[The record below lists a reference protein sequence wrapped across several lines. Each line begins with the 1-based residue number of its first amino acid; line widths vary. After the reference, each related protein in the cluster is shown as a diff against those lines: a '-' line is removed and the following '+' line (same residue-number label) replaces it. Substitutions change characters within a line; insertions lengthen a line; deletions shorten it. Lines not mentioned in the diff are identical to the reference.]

1 MLASAQT
8 TSGIYPIKIDK
19 NGHISEYGS
28 AVSIPTKTSDLTND
42 SGFISSYT
50 ETDPTV
56 PSWAKQL
63 SKPTYTASE
72 VGALPDTTTIPS
84 KTSDLQ
90 NDSGFITGMT
100 ILSYGSSTWNDF
112 LTAYNA
118 NKVVY
123 CRASSNSNPAS
134 GSQTRLAFMAYV
146 NNATTPTNVEF
157 QYYRSVN
164 THTES
169 QQGDQVYVY
178 KLDKTAGWSVTVRE
192 ASVKVVAGTGL
203 SGTYSNGTMTLTGP
217 TNISAFTND
226 SGYITSYTETD
237 PTVPSWAKASSKPTY
252 TASEVGALASDTTY
266 VSKITTTAGAHTAI
280 SNKSG
285 AVSFNVPTTA
295 EHVGINFNYTT
306 SGNNRAVQQDS
317 SGNLYVTQKDDN
329 TTYYAGTGLAL
340 ANSTFTVH
348 KAVLCAGGT
357 AGEGFMNLSAGAI
370 TQVPMT
376 RELLNHNVG
385 SYNLAF
391 PEDITLNTDVGAMYI
406 YNPGVYRITG
416 SVFLAANSGNSRVQV
431 FLRLGS
437 LVDTFN
443 NATEIARADSYLA
456 SGAVNV
462 TRTIQ
467 LDNAYMLVY
476 LGARVN
482 DIAGKVYLGN
492 CATYLEVERL
502 SG

>member
-1 MLASAQT
+1 MKYLGA
-8 TSGIYPIKIDK
+8 
-19 NGHISEYGS
+19 ISDSKDLVNKGYVDN
-28 AVSIPTKTSDLTND
+28 AIPTKVSDLTND
-42 SGFISSYT
+42 
-50 ETDPTV
+50 
-56 PSWAKQL
+56 
-63 SKPTYTASE
+63 
-72 VGALPDTTTIPS
+72 
-84 KTSDLQ
+84 
-90 NDSGFITGMT
+90 
-100 ILSYGSSTWNDF
+100 
-112 LTAYNA
+112 
-118 NKVVY
+118 
-123 CRASSNSNPAS
+123 
-134 GSQTRLAFMAYV
+134 
-146 NNATTPTNVEF
+146 
-157 QYYRSVN
+157 
-164 THTES
+164 
-169 QQGDQVYVY
+169 
-178 KLDKTAGWSVTVRE
+178 AGY
-192 ASVKVVAGTGL
+192 L
-203 SGTYSNGTMTLTGP
+203 
-217 TNISAFTND
+217 
-226 SGYITSYTETD
+226 TSYTETD

-252 TASEVGALASDTTY
+252 TASEVGALPSSTTY
-266 VSKITTTAGAHTAI
+266 VSKITTAAGAHTAI

-295 EHVGINFNYTT
+295 AHVGIKFGYTT
-306 SGNNRAVQQDS
+306 RGNNRAVQQDS

-340 ANSTFTVH
+340 TNSTFTVH

-357 AGEGFMNLSAGAI
+357 AGSGFMNLSAGAV

-391 PEDITLNTDVGAMYI
+391 PEDITLNTDVGAIYV

>member
-1 MLASAQT
+1 MQVIFSFFHNKKIILLIREVSFGYLVYTLRARVSSTDHRFVCNYGTSQYECKCLNNVWSTNTYSYVQTSRTINGKALTSNITLNAS
-8 TSGIYPIKIDK
+8 D
-19 NGHISEYGS
+19 
-28 AVSIPTKTSDLTND
+28 
-42 SGFISSYT
+42 
-50 ETDPTV
+50 
-56 PSWAKQL
+56 
-63 SKPTYTASE
+63 
-72 VGALPDTTTIPS
+72 VGALPDS
-84 KTSDLQ
+84 
-90 NDSGFITGMT
+90 
-100 ILSYGSSTWNDF
+100 
-112 LTAYNA
+112 
-118 NKVVY
+118 
-123 CRASSNSNPAS
+123 
-134 GSQTRLAFMAYV
+134 
-146 NNATTPTNVEF
+146 
-157 QYYRSVN
+157 
-164 THTES
+164 
-169 QQGDQVYVY
+169 
-178 KLDKTAGWSVTVRE
+178 
-192 ASVKVVAGTGL
+192 
-203 SGTYSNGTMTLTGP
+203 
-217 TNISAFTND
+217 
-226 SGYITSYTETD
+226 
-237 PTVPSWAKASSKPTY
+237 
-252 TASEVGALASDTTY
+252 TTY
-266 VSKITTTAGAHTAI
+266 VSKITTTAGTHTAI
-280 SNKSG
+280 SNQSG

-295 EHVGINFNYTT
+295 AHVGINFNYTT

-329 TTYYAGTGLAL
+329 TIYYAGTGLAL
-340 ANSTFTVH
+340 TNSTFTVH

-357 AGEGFMNLSAGAI
+357 EGTGPMALAAGTV

-385 SYNLAF
+385 AYNLAF
-391 PEDITLNTDVGAMYI
+391 PEDITLNTDVGAIYV

-462 TRTIQ
+462 TKTIQ

-482 DIAGKVYLGN
+482 DIAGKAYLGN